1 MRGRYMR
8 SDYALYVVAIICFI
22 IAAYAA
28 TITSELYIYAIAVLG
43 IIFIGLGYMARP
55 KSATLAPSKPP
66 PPPPPPQP
74 ETQQRAEPKEEPTQ
88 TQTSAPTKETA
99 QRTTRRRRK
108 KT

>member
-1 MRGRYMR
+1 MR
-8 SDYALYVVAIICFI
+8 SDYALYVVAVICFI

-66 PPPPPPQP
+66 PPPLTPP
-74 ETQQRAEPKEEPTQ
+74 ETQQKAEPKEQPTQ
-88 TQTSAPTKETA
+88 TQTSASTKETA